1 MLWVSK
7 NDPST
12 FNFMPVTLNSQLKTT
27 AAKKKKVLGRKYI
40 LWDKK
45 DVSSESER
53 VSFGKR
59 FDPQLWEKNTS
70 WSPVSWTLL
79 TIVSLS

>member
-1 MLWVSK
+1 
-7 NDPST
+7 
-12 FNFMPVTLNSQLKTT
+12 MPVTLNSQLKST
-27 AAKKKKVLGRKYI
+27 AGKKKKTALGRKYI

-59 FDPQLWEKNTS
+59 FDPQL
-70 WSPVSWTLL
+70 
-79 TIVSLS
+79 